1 MKENILKTKIIKKI
15 YQEETKNLS
24 LHLLAWAVFFIL
36 SFFFLILVYQTIFEI
51 LNEQESLNLIKI
63 LTEDFDVFR
72 YYFFTN
78 LISFYQEMPK
88 LLVFILILSA
98 VVLLNLLMLLRK
110 NFNKIK
116 NKIISIY
123 QFYKNK
129 NL

>member
-24 LHLLAWAVFFIL
+24 LHLFAWAVFFIL

>member
-1 MKENILKTKIIKKI
+1 MKENRLKTKIIKKI

-24 LHLLAWAVFFIL
+24 LRLLAWAVFFIL

-51 LNEQESLNLIKI
+51 LNEQESFNLIKI
-63 LTEDFDVFR
+63 LTEDIDVFR

-98 VVLLNLLMLLRK
+98 VVLLDLLLIFIK
-110 NFNKIK
+110 NFNKLK